1 MLSLLSFSV
10 FGKSFSSV
18 GSARF
23 FIEGHPRN
31 GIWGAN
37 LMGLIQPAVI

>member
-1 MLSLLSFSV
+1 MLSFLSFSV

-23 FIEGHPRN
+23 FIEARPRN
-31 GIWGAN
+31 GGLELF
-37 LMGLIQPAVI
+37 LMGLRQPAVI